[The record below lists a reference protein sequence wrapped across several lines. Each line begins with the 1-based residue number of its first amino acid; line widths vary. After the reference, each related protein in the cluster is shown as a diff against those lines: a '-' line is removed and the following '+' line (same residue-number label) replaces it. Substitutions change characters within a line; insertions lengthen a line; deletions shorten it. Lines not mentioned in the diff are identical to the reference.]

1 MSLFRTNNR
10 NAASE
15 AANRNISSET
25 AYPINRVR
33 EEPIPDGP
41 TQRIGRK
48 LKRRG
53 GRDWG
58 VLALVLAMLA
68 LNLAGV
74 AGLLAWRALRARDVP
89 AAPGPAVTGPAPA
102 TGGSYAVAYAQEPLR
117 VQVGCSAVMF
127 LDLDEPRA
135 NAGENVSDLRYDS
148 RCGDQPP
155 SLTLGP
161 GATAG
166 AQVNT
171 GDIDA
176 AGCGEAIR
184 TRPLGP
190 GASVEVRKGAALCVL
205 TAADPPDMV
214 LVEVTDVGQT
224 GIAGMR
230 ATSWKVTG

>member
-1 MSLFRTNNR
+1 
-10 NAASE
+10 
-15 AANRNISSET
+15 
-25 AYPINRVR
+25 
-33 EEPIPDGP
+33 
-41 TQRIGRK
+41 
-48 LKRRG
+48 
-53 GRDWG
+53 
-58 VLALVLAMLA
+58 
-68 LNLAGV
+68 
-74 AGLLAWRALRARDVP
+74 
-89 AAPGPAVTGPAPA
+89 
-102 TGGSYAVAYAQEPLR
+102 
-117 VQVGCSAVMF
+117 MF

-135 NAGENVSDLRYDS
+135 NAGENGSDLRYDS

-166 AQVNT
+166 AQVAS

-184 TRPLGP
+184 TSPLGP
-190 GASVEVRKGAALCVL
+190 GASVQVRKGAALCVL

>member
-1 MSLFRTNNR
+1 MSLFKTTNR
-10 NAASE
+10 NLPAE
-15 AANRNISSET
+15 

-33 EEPIPDGP
+33 EDPIPDGP
-41 TQRIGRK
+41 TERISKKTQRPVGRP
-48 LKRRG
+48 RN
-53 GRDWG
+53 WA
-58 VLALVLAMLA
+58 VLALVVAMLA
-68 LNLAGV
+68 LNVAGV
-74 AGLLAWRALRARDVP
+74 AGLLAWRAVKTRAVE
-89 AAPGPAVTGPAPA
+89 AAPAKTVPTVAPQV
-102 TGGSYAVAYAQEPLR
+102 GGGYSVAYAQEPLR

-148 RCGDQPP
+148 RCGNQAP

-161 GATAG
+161 GATSG
-166 AQVNT
+166 AQVST
-171 GDIDA
+171 SDIDA

-184 TRPLGP
+184 SSPLGP